1 MENNTTQ
8 MPYYKQINN
17 VKYDRNLLSAALKMM
32 SEDRNLQIS
41 EDNIKKLC
49 NMTKDGGKIT
59 DCEKDTLNYIKNN
72 YDLTADAKLFCV
84 TFLITLE
91 QV

>member
-1 MENNTTQ
+1 MENNTKQ
-8 MPYYKQINN
+8 MPYYKQIDN
-17 VKYDRNLLSAALKMM
+17 VKYDRNLLSAALKIM

-41 EDNIKKLC
+41 EENIKILC

-72 YDLTADAKLFCV
+72 YDLTTDAKLFCDI
-84 TFLITLE
+84 FLISLK
-91 QV
+91 